1 MTRRF
6 KKHEIAWVFRVP
18 AKGVSNA
25 LESMLTRWRGWR
37 HHRNHLPSLPV
48 HVQTHG
54 LSSALQE
61 LTLWAGESADRARKI
76 RDAFFCGT
84 QLCPGIVSI
93 EQGPASDTGD
103 LILRVD
109 LSHWGRELMRALIT
123 GDGHDE
129 IVEK

>member
-1 MTRRF
+1 M
-6 KKHEIAWVFRVP
+6 KVP
-18 AKGVSNA
+18 V
-25 LESMLTRWRGWR
+25 R
-37 HHRNHLPSLPV
+37 
-48 HVQTHG
+48 VQTHG
-54 LSSALQE
+54 LLSALRE

-103 LILRVD
+103 LVLRVD
-109 LSHWGRELMRALIT
+109 ISHRGRELMRALT
-123 GDGHDE
+123 AGDGHDE

>member
-6 KKHEIAWVFRVP
+6 KKNEWVFLP
-18 AKGVSNA
+18 APTVSDAVEN
-25 LESMLTRWRGWR
+25 MLSRWRLWR
-37 HHRNHLPSLPV
+37 QHRNQLPSLPV

-76 RDAFFCGT
+76 RDAFFCGA
-84 QLCPGIVSI
+84 QLRPGIVSI

-109 LSHWGRELMRALIT
+109 LSHWGRELMRALMA
-123 GDGHDE
+123 GDGDDE